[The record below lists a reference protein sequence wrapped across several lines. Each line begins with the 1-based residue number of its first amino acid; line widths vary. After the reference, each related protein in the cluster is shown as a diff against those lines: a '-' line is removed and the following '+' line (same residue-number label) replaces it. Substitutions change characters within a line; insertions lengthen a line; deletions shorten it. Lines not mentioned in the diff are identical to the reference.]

1 MATETIPAV
10 MTGLATLL
18 AARPALIGPPAV
30 PIYPVNLGNLTD
42 PEAIVWTLA
51 TITGARFLG
60 WGAGPGSGVTVQPL
74 TLNGYLFTAVPGND
88 AAKAAV
94 ALDRAGVLLGE
105 IAQELR
111 DHPDIGGALDQTHRW
126 QQPLLTSAA
135 FLPWMADVNGT
146 SVARVRV
153 EFTITW
159 QALDV

>member
-1 MATETIPAV
+1 MATETVPAV

-18 AARPALIGPPAV
+18 AARPTLAGPPAV
-30 PIYPVNLGNLTD
+30 PVYPVNLGTQSD

-60 WGAGPGSGVTVQPL
+60 WGSGPGSGTTVQPL
-74 TLNGYLFTAVPGND
+74 TLNGYLFTAIPGND
-88 AAKAAV
+88 TTKAAA
-94 ALDRAGVLLGE
+94 ALARAGVLLGE
-105 IAQELR
+105 IAQQLR
-111 DHPDIGGALDQTHRW
+111 DDITVGGALDQTHRW